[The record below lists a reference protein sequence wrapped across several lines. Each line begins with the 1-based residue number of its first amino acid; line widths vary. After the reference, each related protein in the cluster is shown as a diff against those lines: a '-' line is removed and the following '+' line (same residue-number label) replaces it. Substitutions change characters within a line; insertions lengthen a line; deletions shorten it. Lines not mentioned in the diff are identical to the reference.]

1 MSSYILV
8 GMEAVSY
15 SFCLLWGPLSSY
27 WVASPS
33 LNMRGSVSSYCNLIC
48 HGCANPKGNGGG
60 ADEER
65 GEEDG
70 EKERHWVER
79 REEKLW
85 LACNI

>member
-1 MSSYILV
+1 
-8 GMEAVSY
+8 
-15 SFCLLWGPLSSY
+15 
-27 WVASPS
+27 
-33 LNMRGSVSSYCNLIC
+33 MRGSVSSYCNLIC

-85 LACNI
+85 LACSI